1 MGALTL
7 QEIYRFFIK
16 IIQHGIEKNLVHMGG
31 GRGWG
36 LNPTLPQIRHR
47 MSRDVPNW
55 KADRVKKL

>member
-1 MGALTL
+1 
-7 QEIYRFFIK
+7 
-16 IIQHGIEKNLVHMGG
+16 MGG